1 LIKAGGF
8 CYFSSLWGVFHIKY
22 FLRILK
28 KRKSVREISRD
39 MVVNKKEKVVVA
51 MSGGVDSSVAL
62 AVLKEQGYD
71 CIGITMQL
79 WDYSEDT
86 EKAAGAVAGGCCSLE
101 DVNDARRVAY
111 SLDVPF
117 YVLNMQD
124 IFEKEVVD
132 YFTEAYL
139 KGKTPNP
146 CIKCN
151 DILKFSALMKKARA
165 LGADKLATGHYARIK
180 YINGRPRLFKG
191 ADKTKDQSY
200 FLFTMTEAQLERTLF
215 PLGGLTKSEVREKA
229 RALGLRVSEK
239 KESQEICFVEG
250 GTYREF
256 MTARA
261 GGPALTSFGEIWD
274 GGGNIIGRHK
284 GLFNY
289 TIGQRKGLGLQ
300 GGPFYVT
307 KIDVANNRLVVGPV
321 DELYSAGLRARGL
334 TWIGGGEEAVGA
346 KGLTARIRY
355 SPDEVPC
362 RITSNSGGDIT
373 VEFSAPQK
381 AVTPGQAVVF
391 YRAEEVLGGAWIEEA
406 IG

>member
-1 LIKAGGF
+1 
-8 CYFSSLWGVFHIKY
+8 
-22 FLRILK
+22 
-28 KRKSVREISRD
+28 
-39 MVVNKKEKVVVA
+39 MVVNKKEKVAVA

-62 AVLKEQGYD
+62 ALLKEQGYD

-79 WDYSEDT
+79 WDYSEDI

-132 YFTEAYL
+132 YFTEAYFN
-139 KGKTPNP
+139 GKTPNP

-151 DILKFSALMKKARA
+151 DVLKFSALMNKARA

-180 YINGRPRLFKG
+180 YIDGRPRLFKG

-215 PLGGLTKSEVREKA
+215 PLGGLTKAEVREKA

-261 GGPALTSFGEIWD
+261 DGPALTSLGEIRD
-274 GGGNIIGRHK
+274 GGGNILGRHK

-307 KIDVANNRLVVGPV
+307 KIDVYNNRLVVGPV

-334 TWIGGGEEAVGA
+334 TWIGGEEEALGA
-346 KGLTARIRY
+346 EGLTARIRY

-391 YRAEEVLGGAWIEEA
+391 YRGEEVIGGAWIEEA